1 MAVIH
6 TVGGLGACEDQRV
19 PITVLIVDDH
29 PSFRAMARAVLA
41 DDGFCVVGEA
51 ADAESG
57 LAVARELRPDCVLLD
72 VQLGDADGFAL
83 AEALAVGGERPAV
96 VMTSGRDRGDFEALI
111 GASAA
116 CGFIPKERLSG
127 SALGELLR

>member
-1 MAVIH
+1 M
-6 TVGGLGACEDQRV
+6 
-19 PITVLIVDDH
+19 PITVLIIDDH
-29 PSFRAMARAVLA
+29 PSFRAMARAVLV

-57 LAVARELRPDCVLLD
+57 LAVAQELRPDCVLVD

-83 AEALAVGGERPAV
+83 AEALAIGGERPAV
-96 VMTSGRDRGDFEALI
+96 VMTSGRDRRDFEALI

-116 CGFIPKERLSG
+116 CGFIPKEELSA
-127 SALGELLR
+127 SALEELLR